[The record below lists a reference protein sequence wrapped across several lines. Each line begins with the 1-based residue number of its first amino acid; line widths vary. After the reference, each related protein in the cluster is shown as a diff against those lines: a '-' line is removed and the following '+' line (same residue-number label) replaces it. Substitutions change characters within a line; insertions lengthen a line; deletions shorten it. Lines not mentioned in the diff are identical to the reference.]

1 MNLFV
6 NLSSY
11 RPNTGASPFEE
22 EEADLY
28 HKYEKISPAEAG
40 IDDITI
46 IDGKLGLLLWFF
58 DAFILA
64 QCPDCCMELRILF
77 RTTVYHLSG

>member
-1 MNLFV
+1 MVIFDYSVFISKSHAVNLFI

-46 IDGKLGLLLWFF
+46 IDGKLVVF
-58 DAFILA
+58 
-64 QCPDCCMELRILF
+64 
-77 RTTVYHLSG
+77 